1 MAEEITYIPYG
12 QDEISQQDL
21 MTSLANG
28 VPGYLDS
35 KRWAK
40 KDKYRQAW
48 LNAYQNIINGG
59 LVGASNSSGIWTI
72 QHGGEPIDLNTKSNL
87 DREMYQDAAYY
98 IQQQMSRMTPRK
110 KEEEAKK
117 ENLEKYGDFKTNL
130 MNQILKGYGNN
141 SELFADSEQG
151 WDAQD
156 ARGADGLRGTK
167 NRKAAMIK
175 ALGAYKD
182 SLNDK
187 DFNFEGTSFKDKAD
201 LQTKIQAAI
210 DALGTDEETDD
221 LPAFTALGLPYRAF
235 FSNGGNDIYST
246 TEDGKQIT
254 YQQYYDAKQKAD
266 KEKADKLALANAG
279 VLSTSSG
286 NRAIDAI
293 YNTDN
298 YNQWLSK
305 TYGVGQQGFDKINQ
319 RVQNL
324 LEKSYN
330 QGKANGLTPAERK
343 ELGNLIYYIR
353 TNNPKYQNY
362 NLTPEEEMELNKHNS
377 MKGRNLK
384 DFVRLPWNTSD
395 GRYTYADKSGNI
407 YFLKPENKQKLQ
419 APTFVRSQAYNN
431 YIKNFGKTQQQIND
445 EQLEKLR
452 NEDAQRTE
460 INENDVLYLS
470 SLIPDIASLFDEEPI
485 SAGALGVTAA
495 GIRNAALANRPGGM
509 SLEDKLWQ
517 GLDYAGGAFSAMPF
531 FGDAYVLGRILNTAR
546 KGATALLG
554 MAGAVGVSK
563 DVYNLVKKFNND
575 ETLTAREKIALAS
588 SIPLIINAYRS
599 GRAWKQNKTTKV
611 INEGEKIKQGT
622 IEATNGS
629 IKGIKEETAKALQK
643 EFKKAGNDNA
653 KKQEILKN
661 NEEVVKLAK
670 EQNIKIEDLEFESHL
685 RNGKHSPLKKQ
696 QDIKLE
702 DVPTGNPVYRQNYQ
716 KYLEELKQGNFW
728 QRNKARGLREANWFY
743 NATGGSRNTPNKG
756 NWFTRAW
763 NNTFGS
769 NKTYDRIVNS
779 SEASTSKP
787 STENSNT
794 TGKKTWTEIEKEP
807 KKWSQ
812 SAEAKEYKEMLK
824 GNYSNNAIQGGTHK
838 IGDLTINVDIPRP
851 GATNG
856 FAEVT
861 FSNGTKQTI
870 RFDNQ
875 KQLQEQVT
883 KIVKER
889 RVQVDSSGK
898 KTKVDA
904 KEMGKILK
912 SLKARGF
919 LKQGGTIN
927 TSLDNIIEDFFK
939 NNNI

>member
-48 LNAYQNIINGG
+48 LNAYQDIIKGG

-117 ENLEKYGDFKTNL
+117 ENLEEYGNFKTNL

-221 LPAFTALGLPYRAF
+221 LPAFNALGLPYRAF
-235 FSNGGNDIYST
+235 FSNGGNDPYTKGDYTGTYSGYN
-246 TEDGKQIT
+246 EYLAEQNK
-254 YQQYYDAKQKAD
+254 AKQKAEQ
-266 KEKADKLALANAG
+266 EKLKQQRANQWKSFRSWDFSKLAGRPLSAKESNATYLDNLFAKGKWTGDEQSQIVSAFKLAEQNGQLVGLSKEELAKLPSTWKNRG
-279 VLSTSSG
+279 KYLKRINGLSTPFYYDSLSRQFKLF
-286 NRAIDAI
+286 NNNDL
-293 YNTDN
+293 NTKVSFQDI
-298 YNQWLSK
+298 L
-305 TYGVGQQGFDKINQ
+305 D
-319 RVQNL
+319 QN
-324 LEKSYN
+324 N
-330 QGKANGLTPAERK
+330 
-343 ELGNLIYYIR
+343 
-353 TNNPKYQNY
+353 
-362 NLTPEEEMELNKHNS
+362 
-377 MKGRNLK
+377 
-384 DFVRLPWNTSD
+384 
-395 GRYTYADKSGNI
+395 
-407 YFLKPENKQKLQ
+407 PENKQAQ
-419 APTFVRSQAYNN
+419 AKAQLVKQMNQPIQGSLNLSDLS
-431 YIKNFGKTQQQIND
+431 NFGFDEATGNELWAVIND
-445 EQLEKLR
+445 IGAFADPEAISGTALALNAARLR
-452 NEDAQRTE
+452 DKNRDGWSWERALDWGT
-460 INENDVLYLS
+460 S
-470 SLIPDIASLFDEEPI
+470 
-485 SAGALGVTAA
+485 ALGGLPVIGDAA
-495 GIRNAALANRPGGM
+495 SVIKAGSNLVKLANRSARVGSFIGM
-509 SLEDKLWQ
+509 
-517 GLDYAGGAFSAMPF
+517 AFSAVNMPEAWDSIKKIYNKGITSMTPQDIQNITYGLMGLF
-531 FGDAYVLGRILNTAR
+531 AGIKTINAVNARQKPQTATEHSIEIDG
-546 KGATALLG
+546 KKVKLPDQATADK
-554 MAGAVGVSK
+554 VSAEYK
-563 DVYNLVKKFNND
+563 AAKNNTEASQKVVKMQEVRD
-575 ETLTAREKIALAS
+575 AA
-588 SIPLIINAYRS
+588 
-599 GRAWKQNKTTKV
+599 Q
-611 INEGEKIKQGT
+611 
-622 IEATNGS
+622 
-629 IKGIKEETAKALQK
+629 
-643 EFKKAGNDNA
+643 KAG
-653 KKQEILKN
+653 I
-661 NEEVVKLAK
+661 EVTDASKVTSGSGFLRGNQVSRKLGIGKSPVKS
-670 EQNIKIEDLEFESHL
+670 EQV
-685 RNGKHSPLKKQ
+685 G
-696 QDIKLE
+696 
-702 DVPTGNPVYRQNYQ
+702 TG
-716 KYLEELKQGNFW
+716 EM
-728 QRNKARGLREANWFY
+728 
-743 NATGGSRNTPNKG
+743 TGGSTGGYYMPRWRRSFLNQEQKEIKNPLRKTFDWFLGRTPEVK
-756 NWFTRAW
+756 
-763 NNTFGS
+763 
-769 NKTYDRIVNS
+769 
-779 SEASTSKP
+779 
-787 STENSNT
+787 STETPKAT
-794 TGKKTWTEIEKEP
+794 TSETPKTTEKKTWAEIEKEP

-812 SAEAKEYKEMLK
+812 STEAKEYKEMLK
-824 GNYSNNAIQGGTHK
+824 GNYSSNAIQGGTHK

-875 KQLQEQVT
+875 KQLQEQVA

-927 TSLDNIIEDFFK
+927 TPIDNIIEDFFK
-939 NNNI
+939 NSNI

>member
-1 MAEEITYIPYG
+1 MAEKITYIPYG

-48 LNAYQNIINGG
+48 LNAYQDIIKGG

-72 QHGGEPIDLNTKSNL
+72 QHGGDPIDLNNKSSI

-117 ENLEKYGDFKTNL
+117 EDLEKYGDFKTNL

-156 ARGADGLRGTK
+156 ARGTDGLRGTK

-187 DFNFEGTSFKDKAD
+187 DFDFEGTSFKDKAD

-210 DALGTDEETDD
+210 DALGTEKETDD
-221 LPAFTALGLPYRAF
+221 LPAFNALGLPYRAF
-235 FSNGGNDIYST
+235 FSNGGNDPYTKGDYTGTYSGYN
-246 TEDGKQIT
+246 EYLAEQNK
-254 YQQYYDAKQKAD
+254 AKQKVEQ
-266 KEKADKLALANAG
+266 EKLKQQRANQWKSFRSWDFSKLAGRPLSAEESNTTYLDNLFAKGKWTGDEQSQIVSAFKLAEQNG
-279 VLSTSSG
+279 QLVG
-286 NRAIDAI
+286 
-293 YNTDN
+293 
-298 YNQWLSK
+298 LSK
-305 TYGVGQQGFDKINQ
+305 EELAKLPSTWKN
-319 RVQNL
+319 R
-324 LEKSYN
+324 
-330 QGKANGLTPAERK
+330 GKYLKRINGLNTPF
-343 ELGNLIYYIR
+343 YYDSLSR
-353 TNNPKYQNY
+353 QFKLFNNND
-362 NLTPEEEMELNKHNS
+362 LNTKVTFQDI
-377 MKGRNLK
+377 L
-384 DFVRLPWNTSD
+384 
-395 GRYTYADKSGNI
+395 DKNN
-407 YFLKPENKQKLQ
+407 PENKQAQAKSQLVKQMNQPLQ
-419 APTFVRSQAYNN
+419 GSLNLSDLS
-431 YIKNFGKTQQQIND
+431 NFGFDEATGNELWAVIND
-445 EQLEKLR
+445 IGAFADPEAISGTALALNAARLR
-452 NEDAQRTE
+452 DKNRDGWSWERALDWGT
-460 INENDVLYLS
+460 S
-470 SLIPDIASLFDEEPI
+470 
-485 SAGALGVTAA
+485 ALGGLPVIGDAASVIKAGSNLVKLANRSARVGSFIGMAFSAVNMPEAWDSIKKIYNKGITSMTPQDIQNITYGLMGLFA
-495 GIRNAALANRPGGM
+495 GIKTINAVNARQKPQTVTEHSIEIDGKKIKLPDQATADKVSTEYKTAKNNTEASQKVVKMQEVRNAAQKVGIEVTDASKVTSGSGFLRGNQVSR
-509 SLEDKLWQ
+509 KLGIGKSPVKSEQ
-517 GLDYAGGAFSAMPF
+517 
-531 FGDAYVLGRILNTAR
+531 
-546 KGATALLG
+546 
-554 MAGAVGVSK
+554 VG
-563 DVYNLVKKFNND
+563 
-575 ETLTAREKIALAS
+575 T
-588 SIPLIINAYRS
+588 
-599 GRAWKQNKTTKV
+599 
-611 INEGEKIKQGT
+611 GEM
-622 IEATNGS
+622 
-629 IKGIKEETAKALQK
+629 
-643 EFKKAGNDNA
+643 
-653 KKQEILKN
+653 
-661 NEEVVKLAK
+661 
-670 EQNIKIEDLEFESHL
+670 
-685 RNGKHSPLKKQ
+685 
-696 QDIKLE
+696 
-702 DVPTGNPVYRQNYQ
+702 
-716 KYLEELKQGNFW
+716 
-728 QRNKARGLREANWFY
+728 
-743 NATGGSRNTPNKG
+743 TGGSIGGYYMPRWRKSFLNQEQKEVKNPLRKTFDWFLGRTPEVKSAE
-756 NWFTRAW
+756 TP
-763 NNTFGS
+763 
-769 NKTYDRIVNS
+769 KTTT
-779 SEASTSKP
+779 SETPKTTS
-787 STENSNT
+787 
-794 TGKKTWTEIEKEP
+794 KKTWAEIEKEP

-812 SAEAKEYKEMLK
+812 STEAKEYKEMLK
-824 GNYSNNAIQGGTHK
+824 GNYSSNAIQGGTHK

-875 KQLQEQVT
+875 KQLQEQVA

-927 TSLDNIIEDFFK
+927 TPLDNIIEDFFK

>member
-1 MAEEITYIPYG
+1 MEENEIIYIPYG

-21 MTSLANG
+21 MTSLADG
-28 VPGYLDS
+28 VESYLGS

-48 LNAYQNIINGG
+48 LDAYQNIINRGIT
-59 LVGASNSSGIWTI
+59 GASNDSGIWKINHKGDNFTL
-72 QHGGEPIDLNTKSNL
+72 DTMSNTE
-87 DREMYQDAAYY
+87 REMYQDAAYY
-98 IQQQMSRMTPRK
+98 IQQKMAQMTPRK
-110 KEEEAKK
+110 KEEEKKK
-117 ENLEKYGDFKTNL
+117 EDLEKYGDFRTNL

-141 SELFADSEQG
+141 SELFKDSKQG

-156 ARGADGLRGTK
+156 DRGADGLRGTEK
-167 NRKAAMIK
+167 RRAAMIK
-175 ALGAYKD
+175 ALSTYKD
-182 SLNDK
+182 SLNNK
-187 DFNFEGTSFKDKAD
+187 DYNFEETPFKDKAD

-221 LPAFTALGLPYRAF
+221 LPAFNALGLPYRAF
-235 FSNGGNDIYST
+235 FNNGGNDIYDT

-266 KEKADKLALANAG
+266 KEKADKLALANTG
-279 VLSTSSG
+279 VLSVSSG
-286 NRAIDAI
+286 NKPIDAI
-293 YNTDN
+293 YNTEN
-298 YNQWLSK
+298 YNKWLTQ
-305 TYGVGQQGFDKINQ
+305 TYGSGQQGFDKINQ
-319 RVQNL
+319 QVQAL

-330 QGKANGLTPAERK
+330 QGKSNGLNQAERK
-343 ELGNLIYYIR
+343 QLGNLIHYIR

-362 NLTPEEEMELNKHNS
+362 NLTPEEEEELSKHNT
-377 MKGRNLK
+377 MKGRNLQ
-384 DFVRLPWNTSD
+384 DFVRLPWQTSD

-407 YFLKPENKQKLQ
+407 YFLKPQNKKQLQ
-419 APTFVRSQAYNN
+419 QQAFTKSAEYNN
-431 YIKNFGKTQQQIND
+431 YIKNFGKTQQQINN
-445 EQLEKLR
+445 EQIEKLR

-470 SLIPDIASLFDEEPI
+470 SLIPDIASLFDEEPL

-546 KGATALLG
+546 KGATTLLG
-554 MAGAVGVSK
+554 MAGVVGVSK

-599 GRAWKQNKTTKV
+599 GRAWKQNKTIKA
-611 INEGEKIKQGT
+611 INEGEKTKQGT

-629 IKGIKEETAKALQK
+629 IKGIKKETAEALQK

-670 EQNIKIEDLEFESHL
+670 EQNIKIEDLQFESHL
-685 RNGKHSPLKKQ
+685 RNGKHSPFKKQ

-779 SEASTSKP
+779 SEIPTSKP
-787 STENSNT
+787 STETPKVGPTNIELYNKNVQYEHNILNTPNKNNSRLLQK
-794 TGKKTWTEIEKEP
+794 GD
-807 KKWSQ
+807 SQ
-812 SAEAKEYKEMLK
+812 SATLVDGNTYRFVYSNEGEAIVMLNGKPILNPVKVKNQKEAKEIFSKFVTELNSKIKNQNQNQFLK
-824 GNYSNNAIQGGTHK
+824 RFESKKYLEGIRELK
-838 IGDLTINVDIPRP
+838 RK
-851 GATNG
+851 G
-856 FAEVT
+856 F
-861 FSNGTKQTI
+861 
-870 RFDNQ
+870 
-875 KQLQEQVT
+875 
-883 KIVKER
+883 
-889 RVQVDSSGK
+889 
-898 KTKVDA
+898 
-904 KEMGKILK
+904 
-912 SLKARGF
+912 F

-927 TSLDNIIEDFFK
+927 NPYIDNVIEDFFK